1 MNLSDRAD
9 SDTRSDL
16 FAVVMAGGSGSRL
29 WPESRA
35 TRPKPFLPLLRDG
48 RTLFEAALD
57 RLDGLVAPDKRFVVA
72 GRPFAKRV
80 AAAKPRTPLSS
91 DRTLFEPEGRNTAL
105 CVAWAALEAL
115 QISDDPTLIALPAD
129 AWIDDSVP
137 FHKALE
143 KAVRAVDGDPERLVA
158 LGIKPTGPIPEFGY
172 IGRGESVPDMKD
184 EDVYEVAK
192 FIEKPNVNDARK
204 LIETGRFFWNAG
216 VLVWKAQRFLELLR
230 RNEPGLKPTLDRIE
244 SVVSVCAAS
253 NRRTDEDSEFINAFS
268 SVTKENAKSFDYAI
282 LEKSPKI
289 CVVLGDPFE
298 WSDVGSF
305 SAFERLGFPSPSP
318 VVVITEDANRNY
330 VRVVPA
336 VDDAAT
342 LKVAALVGVNDL
354 VVVVTKNALTI
365 AKKGSGAALE
375 RVPTTSSVVVASQ
388 NAERNEVRVA
398 SDAVG
403 ASTPKVV
410 KLVGVDDLIVVATG
424 DALLVAKK
432 RNDAAIKELVEKL
445 PRLD

>member
-57 RLDGLVAPDKRFVVA
+57 RLDGLVAPGKRFVVA
-72 GRPFAKRV
+72 GRPFAKHV
-80 AAAKPRTPLSS
+80 AAAKPRTPLRPE
-91 DRTLFEPEGRNTAL
+91 RTLFEPEGRNTAL

-158 LGIKPTGPIPEFGY
+158 LGIKPTAPIPEFGY
-172 IGRGESVPDMKD
+172 IGRGESVPDV
-184 EDVYEVAK
+184 EDVYEVAE
-192 FIEKPNVNDARK
+192 FIEKPKVNDARK
-204 LIETGRFFWNAG
+204 LIGTGRCFWNAG
-216 VLVWKAQRFLELLR
+216 VLVWKARRFLELLR

-244 SVVSVCAAS
+244 SVVRACAAS
-253 NRRTDEDSEFINAFS
+253 NRRTDEDPEFIDAFS
-268 SVTKENAKSFDYAI
+268 SVAKENAKSFDYAV

-318 VVVITEDANRNY
+318 VEVITEDANRNY

-365 AKKGSGAALE
+365 AKKGSDAALE
-375 RVPTTSSVVVASQ
+375 RFPTTSSVVVAFQ

-398 SDAVG
+398 SDTVG

-410 KLVGVDDLIVVATG
+410 KLVGVDDLIVVSTG
-424 DALLVAKK
+424 DALLVTKK
-432 RNDAAIKELVEKL
+432 GNDAAIKELVEKL